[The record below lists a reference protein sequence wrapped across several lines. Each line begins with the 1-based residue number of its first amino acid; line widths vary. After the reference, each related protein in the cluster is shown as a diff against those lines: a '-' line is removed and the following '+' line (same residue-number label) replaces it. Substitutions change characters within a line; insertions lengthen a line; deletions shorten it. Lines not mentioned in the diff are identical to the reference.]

1 MTERTE
7 LLSGTTKGVL
17 VEGRISIFND
27 FSALSA
33 LLDATVAKTLIPPH
47 LYEDDSDVE
56 AYSMDLD
63 AMNAADALDWI
74 NKGVAKMLIYKP
86 SQTFAGAFHKSNAEQ
101 YCQFFNKK
109 IEEDVFE
116 VQDLTSDVKVELISA
131 FETLQNGEETENE
144 AVIFGIVD
152 GEIGGITGYTP
163 EFNYSE
169 QFAGFIGHYQTIAG
183 LKKRGVEI

>member
-1 MTERTE
+1 MTEKVE
-7 LLSGTTKGVL
+7 LLNEVAKELT

-27 FSALSA
+27 TSALSA

-56 AYSMDLD
+56 AYSMDLETT
-63 AMNAADALDWI
+63 NAADALDWI
-74 NKGVAKMLIYKP
+74 NAEVVKMLVYKP
-86 SQTFAGAFHKSNAEQ
+86 SQTFAGAFHESNAEHYRQ
-101 YCQFFNKK
+101 LFNEK

-116 VQDLTSDVKVELISA
+116 VQELTSDVKAELILA
-131 FETLQNGEETENE
+131 FKAILNNEVSENE
-144 AVIFGIVD
+144 AAIYGIVD
-152 GEIGGITGYTP
+152 GKIGGITGYTP

-183 LKKRGVEI
+183 LRKRGVEI